1 MRLDEHEIDLKGIV
15 VSVILTLPSED
26 AGGQTSSTETIEQ
39 GIKPKLINVSGYILM
54 KEKEKL
60 TALSQLAE
68 TLDEEGKRAKYKIIE
83 PVAEAMNIREVRF
96 FDRFSVKE
104 DETKRKWKIDFV
116 LREVNSVAEAKEKA
130 ASEAAVQAAGAG
142 GIVDISAEQASAQ
155 ASIDKAAGANVT
167 DFELLLK
174 KGDEMLGQ
182 AGTKLKEL
190 FGE

>member
-1 MRLDEHEIDLKGIV
+1 MRLNEHEIDLKGIV

-54 KEKEKL
+54 NEKEKL

-68 TLDEEGKRAKYKIIE
+68 ALDEEGKRAKYKIIE

-104 DETKRKWKIDFV
+104 DETKRKWKIDLV

-130 ASEAAVQAAGAG
+130 ANEAVIQTAGAG
-142 GIVDISAEQASAQ
+142 GVVDISAEQASAQ
-155 ASIDKAAGANVT
+155 ESIDKAAGANVT
-167 DFELLLK
+167 DFEQFLK
-174 KGDEMLGQ
+174 RGDEMLGK
-182 AGTKLKEL
+182 AGEKISEL
-190 FGE
+190 FSQ